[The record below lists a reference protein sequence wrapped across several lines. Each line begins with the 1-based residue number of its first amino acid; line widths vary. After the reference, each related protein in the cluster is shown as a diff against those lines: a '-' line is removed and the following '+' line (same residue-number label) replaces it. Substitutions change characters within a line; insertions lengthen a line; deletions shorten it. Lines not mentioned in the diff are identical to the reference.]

1 LTTKYFPFL
10 LFSLLLVFQPAMAAE
25 KPRIMFWSWF
35 SQEDF
40 SQIGSHY
47 EAKANV
53 LLPSPTG
60 DKSSS
65 NSAILSAAHKAPFN
79 CQMPSTGEAIGVA
92 MLCGKI
98 HLARR
103 GEDATTIPKLTVIPR
118 LNGLTLGNR
127 YCEGV
132 VRLEIEEANP
142 SCQPELIEALVQRTL
157 ALVFKNRRMDGI
169 QIDFD
174 ARVSQRKFYT
184 CYLRALKSAL
194 PEGMPLSI
202 TALASWAMGDNW
214 LTAANLPVDE
224 VVPMFFSMG
233 SGGDA
238 IKNEIT
244 KGRRP
249 LAFKGRHCLGLR
261 SGEMQEML
269 PLLETGPNYSVDR
282 VYLFASHGWQVKN
295 AQEALKLV
303 EQTLARGK
311 K

>member
-1 LTTKYFPFL
+1 
-10 LFSLLLVFQPAMAAE
+10 MAAD
-25 KPRIMFWSWF
+25 KPKIMFWSWF

-40 SQIGSHY
+40 SQIRGY
-47 EAKANV
+47 QEAYAD
-53 LLPSPTG
+53 LFGPSSAG
-60 DKSSS
+60 AKSSS
-65 NSAILSAAHKAPFN
+65 NSALLSAAHKAPSL
-79 CQMPSTGEAIGVA
+79 CRLPSAEETIGVA

-103 GEDATTIPKLTVIPR
+103 GEDVAKLPKLTVIPR
-118 LNGLTLGNR
+118 LNGLAIGKK

-142 SCQPELIEALVQRTL
+142 TCQPELIEALVQRTL
-157 ALVFKNRRMDGI
+157 ALVLKNRRMDSI

-174 ARVSQRKFYT
+174 ARTSQRNFYA
-184 CYLRALKSAL
+184 CYLHALKRAL

-214 LTAANLPVDE
+214 LAAADLPVDE

-238 IKNEIT
+238 IKKNIAE
-244 KGRRP
+244 GRRP
-249 LAFKGRHCLGLR
+249 QAFKGRHCLGLR
-261 SGEMQEML
+261 YGEMQEML
-269 PLLETGPNYSVDR
+269 PLLETAPNYAVDR

-295 AQEALKLV
+295 AQEALELV
-303 EQTLARGK
+303 EQSLARGK